1 MILNTFH
8 LRGGR
13 PGVILS
19 TIQGYIIML
28 PLAADLARLCRK
40 APRTAQRGLRSRP
53 RRALFLP
60 HPDILFHTVFLFS
73 ALL

>member
-1 MILNTFH
+1 MIINTFH

-40 APRTAQRGLRSRP
+40 APRTAQRGCATA
-53 RRALFLP
+53 RAVLSLP

>member
-19 TIQGYIIML
+19 TIQGYIIM
-28 PLAADLARLCRK
+28 PPARGRFGSTVP
-40 APRTAQRGLRSRP
+40 ARHQGLRNVGCAP
-53 RRALFLP
+53 ARAVLSFSY
-60 HPDILFHTVFLFS
+60 PDILFHTVFLFS